1 MAKKNYIL
9 ENKDWLIAKAQEEG
23 VKPLARGVYYKVLA
37 SGPADG
43 PQPTRRSIVTA
54 HYTGRTIN
62 GRKFDSSRGGVAP
75 AFRLSDLICHSVLL
89 RRLLSF

>member
-37 SGPADG
+37 SGLP
-43 PQPTRRSIVTA
+43 
-54 HYTGRTIN
+54 TGRN
-62 GRKFDSSRGGVAP
+62 PRAGVSSRPTIRAAPSMGESLTPVGVAWLLP
-75 AFRLSDLICHSVLL
+75 SASPTLSRDGS
-89 RRLLSF
+89 

>member
-23 VKPLARGVYYKVLA
+23 VKPLARGVYYKILA

-43 PQPTRRSIVTA
+43 PHPTRRSIVTV

-62 GRKFDSSRGGVAP
+62 GESLTPVGVAWLLP
-75 AFRLSDLICHSVLL
+75 SASPTLSRDGS
-89 RRLLSF
+89 